1 MRWTRGLKVSAQ
13 MLWAHKL
20 RTILSLLGIVVGVAT
35 VSVMAAVGRGSEEK
49 VLGGI
54 RKMGTNLIS
63 VTAGKV
69 TVVAG
74 RERQNAMVAS
84 LMPEDA
90 NAIQAAAA
98 ENYPTFRAISGW
110 IGPKAWVH
118 YLHLRGREVT
128 QRSADTGRDQR
139 RIVVQRKARAA
150 STCRAFRHC
159 GGL

>member
-54 RKMGTNLIS
+54 RRMGTNLIS

-69 TVVAG
+69 TVG
-74 RERQNAMVAS
+74 REKRAVAH
-84 LMPEDA
+84 PEVEPKRCLG
-90 NAIQAAAA
+90 NCPCAAFPMECQRGPLAFTGR
-98 ENYPTFRAISGW
+98 NLFDISGLAA
-110 IGPKAWVH
+110 KAFWRV
-118 YLHLRGREVT
+118 
-128 QRSADTGRDQR
+128 S
-139 RIVVQRKARAA
+139 
-150 STCRAFRHC
+150 
-159 GGL
+159 